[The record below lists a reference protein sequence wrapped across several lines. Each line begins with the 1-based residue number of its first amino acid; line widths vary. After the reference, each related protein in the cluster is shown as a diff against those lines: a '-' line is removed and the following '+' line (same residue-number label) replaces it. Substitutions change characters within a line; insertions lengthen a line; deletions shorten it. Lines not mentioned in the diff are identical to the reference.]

1 MLPDQQWRDAEF
13 IKSSHSDP
21 DNCVFV
27 ARPGAGPVA
36 VRDGKLPTGPMIT
49 AGRAP
54 WTAFVA
60 WIGQS

>member
-1 MLPDQQWRDAEF
+1 M
-13 IKSSHSDP
+13 KSSHSDP